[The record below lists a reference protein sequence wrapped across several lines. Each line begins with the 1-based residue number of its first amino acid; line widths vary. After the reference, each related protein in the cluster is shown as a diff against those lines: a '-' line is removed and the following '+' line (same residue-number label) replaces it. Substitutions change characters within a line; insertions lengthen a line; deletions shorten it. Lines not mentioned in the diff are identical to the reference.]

1 MSLPNCAKKC
11 KQLNTGCPVEE
22 CRMWID
28 YPEEKNCCLI
38 SIDEKG
44 KGLTLYEV
52 AERLDV
58 HYLKVRQIEIKT
70 IEKIKKTMRN
80 ELN

>member
-11 KQLNTGCPVEE
+11 KQHRVTCPVND

-28 YPEEKNCCLI
+28 YPEENNCSLI
-38 SIDEKG
+38 SIEEKG

-52 AERLDV
+52 SDRLDIN
-58 HYLKVRQIEIKT
+58 YLKVRQIEIKA
-70 IEKIKKTMRN
+70 IEKIKRLLKDN
-80 ELN
+80 IE

>member
-11 KQLNTGCPVEE
+11 KQLNIACPNKD

-28 YPEEKNCCLI
+28 YPEENSCCLI

-44 KGLTLYEV
+44 KGLTLHET
-52 AERLDV
+52 ADRLGL
-58 HYLKVRQIEIKT
+58 HYLKVRQIEINA
-70 IEKIKKTMRN
+70 IKKLKN
-80 ELN
+80 KQSLL